1 MGSATNN
8 NPYFPEGVQ
17 VAWSQS
23 LPGELCLPGSL
34 DASAIRQFVH
44 IINL

>member
-8 NPYFPEGVQ
+8 NSYFPEGVQ

-23 LPGELCLPGSL
+23 MRGNLSLPGSL
-34 DASAIRQFVH
+34 DASAIRQFMH
-44 IINL
+44 IVNL